1 MAITFVFDLVP
12 PGYDI
17 FWTILTSEI
26 SVWLSNYYFFD
37 IAVAGIHCILR
48 RFGLAYISTLTG
60 GRTKGNLVWLLVLS
74 TVQVLLAIEAW
85 TSSQL
90 RFHFGT
96 ATAIIMSACVLHSG
110 ELLVCI

>member
-48 RFGLAYISTLTG
+48 RFGLAYISTLM
-60 GRTKGNLVWLLVLS
+60 GRPNQGQFGLVTSAQHCAGSFGN
-74 TVQVLLAIEAW
+74 
-85 TSSQL
+85 
-90 RFHFGT
+90 
-96 ATAIIMSACVLHSG
+96 
-110 ELLVCI
+110 